1 MQSVVSEESHHKKRA
16 SQATRE
22 DGNPV
27 GKAENPKGVMTWRC
41 ACLAPSPTP
50 TPTADPQRLVR
61 FVGEATPAGLTA
73 LETHDETRILEGLVV
88 AVVAEVPCPGFE
100 IVWEARIGGMTR
112 PSNLEP
118 LVS

>member
-1 MQSVVSEESHHKKRA
+1 MQSVVSEESHQQKRA

-22 DGNPV
+22 DGNQV
-27 GKAENPKGVMTWRC
+27 GKAENLKRVMTMRC

-50 TPTADPQRLVR
+50 TADPQRLAR
-61 FVGEATPAGLTA
+61 LVGEATSAGAIA
-73 LETHDETRILEGLVV
+73 LETHDETRILAGVVV

-112 PSNLEP
+112 PSNMEP

>member
-1 MQSVVSEESHHKKRA
+1 
-16 SQATRE
+16 
-22 DGNPV
+22 
-27 GKAENPKGVMTWRC
+27 MTWRH
-41 ACLAPSPTP
+41 ACLAPSP

-61 FVGEATPAGLTA
+61 LVGEATLARVTA
-73 LETHDETRILEGLVV
+73 RETHDETRILEGVVV